1 MFLDNSL
8 NITLDSNHDAV
19 FYVSGEE
26 KLRLNSLGIDVSGNL
41 LFDSTTYIDSSVQD
55 DASVDELR
63 FLHGNTQAFRI
74 FGDKRLGIGN
84 VSYPRLYPTAMSY
97 GLDLHTA
104 STDTGIKFTN
114 DSSPDYGATIRHT
127 GSEME
132 INNAAGGDIIFKQF
146 GIESM
151 RIASSGA
158 IGIDNNSPDYCL
170 HMNFINS
177 NNGGATYSGALNY
190 FGVDSGGIHYGASMG
205 NLSMFVNGAFVT
217 ASSQVTPSDRRIK
230 TNIQKKNSSEC
241 LQNLRLLKPVNY
253 HYKDYIN
260 NSVQMQCGFVA
271 QDIEHVFPNTLRIA
285 ADYIP
290 NILDGAFY
298 FIDPS
303 YNKIIQFLDFDT
315 NHLELDASGNFYSQ
329 IYLIDENDKK
339 YSSITI
345 SKIISSRSIQIE
357 TDEELTPNIFVYGQ
371 HIDNLKTLDYDRI
384 FMTFASAMKEV
395 DAQLQNEKLKTIELE
410 RELHDLFASL
420 QTNKG

>member
-1 MFLDNSL
+1 MFLDSSL

-26 KLRLNSLGIDVSGNL
+26 KLRLNNLGIDVTDKL

-63 FLHGNTQAFRI
+63 FLHGDTQTFRI
-74 FGDKRLGIGN
+74 FGDKRLGIGY
-84 VSYPRLYPTAMSY
+84 VSYPRIYPNAMSY

-104 STDTGIKFTN
+104 DTNTGIKFTN
-114 DSSPDYGATIRHT
+114 DNQTNGATIRHT

-132 INNAAGGDIIFKQF
+132 INNAAGGGIIFKQF

-151 RIASSGA
+151 RIASNGA
-158 IGIDNNSPDYCL
+158 IGINESDPDYCL
-170 HMNFINS
+170 HMGFINS
-177 NNGGATYSGALNY
+177 NSGGATYSGGLLY
-190 FGVDSGGIHYGASMG
+190 FGVDSGGLKSTTGMG

-260 NSVQMQCGFVA
+260 NSIQMQCGFVA

-290 NILDGAFY
+290 NILDAAFY

-329 IYLIDENDKK
+329 IYLFDENDKK

-357 TDEELTPNIFVYGQ
+357 TDEKLTPNIFVYGQ

-395 DAQLQNEKLKTIELE
+395 DAQLQNEKLKTIEIE